1 MKKAF
6 TMTEALII
14 IGIVGIL
21 AVLSIVA
28 VSAAKPD
35 KDVILFRKS
44 YMTTQKVIKE
54 LLSDKDLYPSSEV
67 IALNFDSTK
76 SIKSMV
82 TQVPQTCEKM
92 YERVYC
98 VELERATVPYN
109 DDFGNSCATQK
120 EKLSTKCRED
130 LTNKDLELDLDLD
143 SKTDKTD
150 KTDKTACSTAD
161 QLACSAKY
169 GDNGYLTANCTCLS
183 RAVLPRP
190 DGGTTVLPGLSCNVA
205 DRLQC
210 RSEGG
215 TWNPSSCECTMPEET
230 EFDFT
235 KNEISVIGKGFADT
249 NISAEQRQKFPFLR
263 NVNVSASN
271 KFAVSFANRVN
282 TIAAPLISANTVKFG
297 TPDGIVFSI
306 EDHFNDSGKYADITV
321 YLKKV
326 DWSDNSGIG
335 ERLTRLNNET
345 CSYNASTCK
354 APTKFLLRVEANGKV
369 KLLNAS
375 NTSKIDAMACSYLR
389 YPKINKRSKIPTSS
403 TVNTCFAN

>member
-1 MKKAF
+1 MMKKAF

-76 SIKSMV
+76 SIKSMA
-82 TQVPQTCEKM
+82 TQVPQ
-92 YERVYC
+92 
-98 VELERATVPYN
+98 
-109 DDFGNSCATQK
+109 
-120 EKLSTKCRED
+120 
-130 LTNKDLELDLDLD
+130 
-143 SKTDKTD
+143 
-150 KTDKTACSTAD
+150 
-161 QLACSAKY
+161 
-169 GDNGYLTANCTCLS
+169 
-183 RAVLPRP
+183 LPRP
-190 DGGTTVLPGLSCNVA
+190 DGGTTVLPGPSCNVA
-205 DRLQC
+205 DRRQC
-210 RSEGG
+210 RSWGG
-215 TWNPSSCECTMPEET
+215 TWVPSSCACIMPEET

-249 NISAEQRQKFPFLR
+249 DISAEQRQKFPFLR

-282 TIAAPLISANTVKFG
+282 TIAAPLISANTVRFG

-335 ERLTRLNNET
+335 ERLTRLSNET

>member
-1 MKKAF
+1 M
-6 TMTEALII
+6 
-14 IGIVGIL
+14 
-21 AVLSIVA
+21 
-28 VSAAKPD
+28 
-35 KDVILFRKS
+35 
-44 YMTTQKVIKE
+44 
-54 LLSDKDLYPSSEV
+54 
-67 IALNFDSTK
+67 
-76 SIKSMV
+76 
-82 TQVPQTCEKM
+82 
-92 YERVYC
+92 
-98 VELERATVPYN
+98 
-109 DDFGNSCATQK
+109 
-120 EKLSTKCRED
+120 
-130 LTNKDLELDLDLD
+130 
-143 SKTDKTD
+143 
-150 KTDKTACSTAD
+150 
-161 QLACSAKY
+161 
-169 GDNGYLTANCTCLS
+169 TANCTCLS
-183 RAVLPRP
+183 KAVLPRP
-190 DGGTTVLPGLSCNVA
+190 DGGTTVLPGPSCNVA
-205 DRLQC
+205 DRRQC
-210 RSEGG
+210 RSWGG
-215 TWNPSSCECTMPEET
+215 TWDPSSCACIMPEET

-249 NISAEQRQKFPFLR
+249 DISAEQRQKFPFLR

-282 TIAAPLISANTVKFG
+282 TIAAPLISANTVRFG

-335 ERLTRLNNET
+335 ERLTRLSNET

>member
-35 KDVILFRKS
+35 KDIILFKKS

-76 SIKSMV
+76 LIKSMTTMSSRNCNDIYKV
-82 TQVPQTCEKM
+82 TCFAKM
-92 YERVYC
+92 DERLLATDDVY
-98 VELERATVPYN
+98 
-109 DDFGNSCATQK
+109 DDYGNSCATQK
-120 EKLSTKCRED
+120 QEYTKRCSDD
-130 LTNKDLELDLDLD
+130 LLNAGDLNLELDLEQG
-143 SKTDKTD
+143 
-150 KTDKTACSTAD
+150 ACTSA
-161 QLACSAKY
+161 QEIACYGKY
-169 GDNGYLTANCTCLS
+169 GDYGYLTDNCTCLS
-183 RAVLPRP
+183 NEPPTTTSGNTIASS
-190 DGGTTVLPGLSCNVA
+190 GTVLPIG
-205 DRLQC
+205 C
-210 RSEGG
+210 RFLDETKCTSDGG
-215 TWNPSSCECTMPEET
+215 TWNSITCKCTMPEET

-249 NISAEQRQKFPFLR
+249 DISAEQRQKFPFLR

-282 TIAAPLISANTVKFG
+282 TIAAPLISANTVRFG

-326 DWSDNSGIG
+326 DWSDNSGMG
-335 ERLTRLNNET
+335 ECLTRLSNET